1 MPNSQPDQ
9 DLTIG
14 SIYRHLIR
22 LAIPASMGM
31 FFNTLYN
38 LSDNWFAGKISD
50 EALVGLSISSI
61 VFYLFIGLLAGLQNG
76 TSVMVSTEI
85 GLKNPLNLK
94 RILRNTVGLSLLF
107 SVGIVFL
114 GLIFAKDAIGFLSHQ
129 DNVSELAWDYIH
141 ILILG
146 NVAFSLSSVA
156 AGALIALGD
165 TASNRN
171 ALIVGFFANLLLNPF
186 LTFVLNMGV
195 AGLAWATLIIKLAS
209 ALYLFIILCKKLG
222 YTPMPSVDKSISS
235 AILRQVLPASF
246 NFLIMIFGS
255 LIITGFVSR
264 FGDYAVAGYSVG
276 LRLEQVLL
284 LPALG
289 LNTAVLAISGQNF
302 GAKNY
307 RRIAETYRKGLILSL
322 SISFACIPIMVFL
335 FTFINEFF

>member
-1 MPNSQPDQ
+1 
-9 DLTIG
+9 
-14 SIYRHLIR
+14 
-22 LAIPASMGM
+22 
-31 FFNTLYN
+31 
-38 LSDNWFAGKISD
+38 
-50 EALVGLSISSI
+50 
-61 VFYLFIGLLAGLQNG
+61 
-76 TSVMVSTEI
+76 MVSTEI

-222 YTPMPSVDKSISS
+222 YTPMPSVDKSISKCHL
-235 AILRQVLPASF
+235 AAKYYPPVLI
-246 NFLIMIFGS
+246 FL
-255 LIITGFVSR
+255 L
-264 FGDYAVAGYSVG
+264 
-276 LRLEQVLL
+276 
-284 LPALG
+284 
-289 LNTAVLAISGQNF
+289 
-302 GAKNY
+302 
-307 RRIAETYRKGLILSL
+307 
-322 SISFACIPIMVFL
+322 
-335 FTFINEFF
+335 